1 MGNLSKEYFLKAQAG
16 DTATQEFV
24 YKYYR
29 KIIFDCLSQ
38 CSGILLRRV
47 EFQTYEDAASDALF
61 RAIMTF
67 DVEKGFM
74 FSSYAYPIIKNAIKV
89 VNRDNSTM
97 QKKFD
102 QAMFSLDETYSVTDG
117 DGVQKEISIADERM
131 PENFLD
137 TTAKLNIDIM
147 VEKMKD
153 LLPQRSFEMFYLAS
167 IGYTLEAIGKKY
179 GLTMAGVD
187 KQLSKD
193 RKYIRQTYALANQ
206 VYMLKQTKLDDA
218 SIAKQLNIPL
228 DMVSYYK
235 DMYDYLYN
243 GSPKPQTLE
252 EQEENREK
260 YILTKLNP
268 LLQGSTK
275 FDILYCRKI
284 MELSTEDT
292 MEKCGI
298 KVAPNYLYKQSERAR
313 RVIHNFVTISN
324 NLHTQATSNVSF
336 CDLAKKYN
344 ISEDDVLYFYDLH
357 EYLFLDGEAPILD
370 SKDIF
375 ERYAKP
381 LNTNWPIIQAMTPNE
396 KEL

>member
-1 MGNLSKEYFLKAQAG
+1 MGNLSNEYFIQAQSGNKAA
-16 DTATQEFV
+16 QEFV

-38 CSGILLRRV
+38 CSGILLKRV
-47 EFQTYEDAASDALF
+47 EFQTYEDAASDALL

-74 FSSYAYPIIKNAIKV
+74 FSSYAYSIIKNSIKV
-89 VNRDNSTM
+89 VNRDNSTL

-102 QAMFSLDETYSVTDG
+102 QSVQSLDATYTITDN
-117 DGVQKEISIADERM
+117 DGVQKDVEIADELMSERFSNS
-131 PENFLD
+131 ES
-137 TTAKLNIDIM
+137 KLNIDIM
-147 VEKMKD
+147 VEKMKE

-167 IGYTLEAIGKKY
+167 IGYSLEAIGKKY

-206 VYMLKQTKLDDA
+206 VYMLKKDRLDDA
-218 SIAKQLNIPL
+218 TISKQLNLPL
-228 DMVSYYK
+228 DMVGYYC

-243 GSPKPQTLE
+243 GAVKPKTTKEKE
-252 EQEENREK
+252 EEKEK
-260 YILTKLNP
+260 YILEKLKP
-268 LLQGSTK
+268 LLQGSSK
-275 FDILYCRKI
+275 FDILYFRKI
-284 MELSTEDT
+284 KDMSVEDT

-313 RVIHNFVTISN
+313 RVIHNFVTIGN

-344 ISEDDVLYFYDLH
+344 ISEDDVLYFYNLH
-357 EYLFLDGEAPILD
+357 EYLFLDGEPPILD